1 MDIQRVLERRC
12 QIGKKFRQSTPQ
24 GLGNEQCAPDHRN
37 IEKQGQDNVPGPGAL
52 LQENSPPDKTQGTQR
67 MDSSAESPYLWCD
80 DNTRNV
86 LLFGISDGISGS
98 TTLTR
103 IDRDHPSGVIY
114 HPFIA
119 ALVCGIGELLTNT
132 AHQICV
138 PYHLHITTS
147 PRRTPMKPKI
157 FIRKC
162 ADQLQSV
169 I

>member
-1 MDIQRVLERRC
+1 
-12 QIGKKFRQSTPQ
+12 
-24 GLGNEQCAPDHRN
+24 
-37 IEKQGQDNVPGPGAL
+37 
-52 LQENSPPDKTQGTQR
+52 
-67 MDSSAESPYLWCD
+67 MDSSAHSPYLRCD

-98 TTLTR
+98 AALTR

-132 AHQICV
+132 AHQICL

>member
-1 MDIQRVLERRC
+1 
-12 QIGKKFRQSTPQ
+12 
-24 GLGNEQCAPDHRN
+24 
-37 IEKQGQDNVPGPGAL
+37 
-52 LQENSPPDKTQGTQR
+52 
-67 MDSSAESPYLWCD
+67 MDSSAHSPYLRCD

-98 TTLTR
+98 AALTR

-119 ALVCGIGELLTNT
+119 ALVCRIGELLTNT
-132 AHQICV
+132 VHHICV
-138 PYHLHITTS
+138 PYHLHITIS
-147 PRRTPMKPKI
+147 PRRTPMKSEI

>member
-1 MDIQRVLERRC
+1 
-12 QIGKKFRQSTPQ
+12 
-24 GLGNEQCAPDHRN
+24 
-37 IEKQGQDNVPGPGAL
+37 
-52 LQENSPPDKTQGTQR
+52 
-67 MDSSAESPYLWCD
+67 MDSSAHSPYLRCD

-98 TTLTR
+98 AALTR
-103 IDRDHPSGVIY
+103 IGRDHPSGVIY

-147 PRRTPMKPKI
+147 PRRT
-157 FIRKC
+157 
-162 ADQLQSV
+162 SV
-169 I
+169 